1 MKTKSII
8 LICTLTLL
16 LTGLSADTPTI
27 DFLSLMTAPQQK
39 YAGLHRLNSLQK
51 KALNNAILG
60 LMLRFAMADSSIKTA
75 Q

>member
-1 MKTKSII
+1 MKTKFMI
-8 LICTLTLL
+8 LMCTLTLL

-39 YAGLHRLNSLQK
+39 HARLHRLNSLQK